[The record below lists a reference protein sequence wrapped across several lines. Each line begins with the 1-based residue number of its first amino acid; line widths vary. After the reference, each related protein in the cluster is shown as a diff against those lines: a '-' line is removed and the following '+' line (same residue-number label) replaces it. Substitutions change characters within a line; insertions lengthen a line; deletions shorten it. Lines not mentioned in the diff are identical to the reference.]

1 MPALQGTQRGN
12 SSAIPM
18 THFNAH
24 RTCCHR
30 HGQAVGAA
38 HCIGDDRKQV
48 ASIPRNHCSHA
59 CDNHDC
65 KKKSKNSEKASPQA
79 GACVWRGQISKER
92 RPREN
97 QKKEATRSKKT
108 AQKYEK
114 QTATLFCLGLSFGLP
129 LLCFVSDFEGTA
141 RHAFSHVAG
150 TCTALLLG
158 FFTEQ
163 IG

>member
-1 MPALQGTQRGN
+1 MPALQGTQQGN

-38 HCIGDDRKQV
+38 HCMGDDRKQV

-65 KKKSKNSEKASPQA
+65 KKKSKKSEKESPQA

-97 QKKEATRSKKT
+97 QKKRRREVRKQRVDGNCEKGPENKTRRAKIRKANGNSF
-108 AQKYEK
+108 
-114 QTATLFCLGLSFGLP
+114 LFGLVIW
-129 LLCFVSDFEGTA
+129 FAV
-141 RHAFSHVAG
+141 
-150 TCTALLLG
+150 ALLRV
-158 FFTEQ
+158 
-163 IG
+163 

>member
-1 MPALQGTQRGN
+1 MPALQGTQQGN

-38 HCIGDDRKQV
+38 HCMGDDRKQV

-79 GACVWRGQISKER
+79 GACVWRGQTSKER

-97 QKKEATRSKKT
+97 QKKRRREVRKQRVDGNCEKGPENKTRRAKNTKSKR
-108 AQKYEK
+108 Q
-114 QTATLFCLGLSFGLP
+114 LFFDWACHLVCRCFASCLISKGQRAMLF
-129 LLCFVSDFEGTA
+129 
-141 RHAFSHVAG
+141 HM
-150 TCTALLLG
+150 
-158 FFTEQ
+158 
-163 IG
+163 